1 MLSPDERARLLE
13 SGVPYALRLDMA
25 AACARA
31 GDLGWIEH
39 GEGPDGETGAVAARP
54 QAWGDVI
61 LARKETPTSYHLS
74 VVIDDALQG
83 VTEVVRGQDL
93 FWSTSVHRLLQQL
106 LGLPQPAYRHHRLV
120 RDGDGAQTVEIDRG
134 HGLAGTARR
143 RRDAGRYP
151 PPGRPA
157 LSRGGRCPQQRVRR
171 DSPRPAMAWWRR
183 ARVGGIMAPK
193 SRSQRIDAAAEKAAA
208 EETRPVPRASA
219 RHAAAAAPGM
229 VEAALAAFAHEVRT
243 PLTGILAISDLLA
256 TSDLGERER
265 RWVDTIKAGAEHLAS
280 LATLFVDAARSG
292 NAGPGVRQDLFDLR
306 ALARNAGDS
315 LAGRAAA
322 KGLQS
327 PVDISEK
334 LPAFVVGDPVRLR
347 AALENLI
354 DNAVKFTEKRRRRA
368 QGRADARGAR
378 QGRRRVCGFR
388 QRHRADAEG
397 NQAAVPSV
405 LAGQCQHRLA
415 LRRRRARPVVG
426 QALARAMGGDI
437 VVAQRRG
444 GGTTFTLTVML
455 TRAKAA
461 KAADSDADAEPP
473 PDPVRPLRV
482 LSVEDNPFGRV
493 VLNAILTELGHQAE
507 FIGRG
512 EAAAERIA
520 DGAFDAV
527 LMDMVLPGING
538 IEAIRRIR
546 ELKPPHG
553 RIAIIGVSGRGDDE
567 AASRAAGA
575 DAFLVK
581 PVSPR
586 ALATALLEATRRAA
600 AAT

>member
-1 MLSPDERARLLE
+1 
-13 SGVPYALRLDMA
+13 
-25 AACARA
+25 
-31 GDLGWIEH
+31 
-39 GEGPDGETGAVAARP
+39 
-54 QAWGDVI
+54 
-61 LARKETPTSYHLS
+61 
-74 VVIDDALQG
+74 
-83 VTEVVRGQDL
+83 
-93 FWSTSVHRLLQQL
+93 
-106 LGLPQPAYRHHRLV
+106 
-120 RDGDGAQTVEIDRG
+120 
-134 HGLAGTARR
+134 
-143 RRDAGRYP
+143 
-151 PPGRPA
+151 
-157 LSRGGRCPQQRVRR
+157 
-171 DSPRPAMAWWRR
+171 
-183 ARVGGIMAPK
+183 MAPK
-193 SRSQRIDAAAEKAAA
+193 SRSQRPKRTLKKRAPDSAARKARKR
-208 EETRPVPRASA
+208 TVKTV
-219 RHAAAAAPGM
+219 APGT

-256 TSDLGERER
+256 TSGLDERER

-280 LATLFVDAARSG
+280 LATLFVDAAKSGRSG
-292 NAGPGVRQDLFDLR
+292 FGARQDFFDLR

-315 LAGRAAA
+315 LAGRATA

-327 PVDISEK
+327 QIEISEK

-354 DNAVKFTEKRRRRA
+354 DNAVKFTD
-368 QGRADARGAR
+368 QGGVALAVKPVRGAKGKIGVAFAISDSGIGLSLHEIKR
-378 QGRRRVCGFR
+378 LFR
-388 QRHRADAEG
+388 PFS
-397 NQAAVPSV
+397 QANVSIASRFGGAGLGLSSV
-405 LAGQCQHRLA
+405 K
-415 LRRRRARPVVG
+415 
-426 QALARAMGGDI
+426 ALARAMGGDI

-444 GGTTFTLTVML
+444 GGATFTLMVSL

-461 KAADSDADAEPP
+461 KTRASGSNADVASDQ
-473 PDPVRPLRV
+473 VRALRI

-493 VLNAILTELGHQAE
+493 VLNAVLTELGHQAE

-512 EAAAERIA
+512 EAATERIA
-520 DGAFDAV
+520 QGSFDAV
-527 LMDMVLPGING
+527 LMDMVLPGISG

-546 ELKPPHG
+546 QLGPPLG